1 MSHLKNTFQMIK
13 RWDIIITVL
22 LLVVSFIPVSIFS
35 YQQAKVEATTEN
47 LEYVAIISSRTEEVK
62 RVTLTGHKGMQK
74 LNIPEIECTP
84 DTVEVKDEEIR
95 IESSTCPEQIC
106 VNTGYISKPG
116 PAIICLPH
124 QVIISIEAVGGEGN
138 EQELIIS
145 S

>member
-1 MSHLKNTFQMIK
+1 MNHLKNTFQMIK

-22 LLVVSFIPVSIFS
+22 LLVLSFIPVSIFS
-35 YQQAKVEATTEN
+35 YQQAKVKATTKN
-47 LEYVAIISSRTEEVK
+47 LEYVAVISSRNEEVQ
-62 RVTLTGHKGMQK
+62 RVTLTGHKGTEK
-74 LNIPEIECTP
+74 LSIPEIECNP
-84 DTVEVKDEEIR
+84 NTVEVKDEVIR

-124 QVIISIEAVGGEGN
+124 QVIISIEAVDGEG
-138 EQELIIS
+138 EEDPLIIS